1 LENALEE
8 VRRREEVY
16 SRPALKKYGDSL
28 SSAINVYFILKMR
41 KGERYLPTGFQGE
54 FTEE

>member
-1 LENALEE
+1 VRILENALDE

-28 SSAINVYFILKMR
+28 SSALSPHWGGLGIAR
-41 KGERYLPTGFQGE
+41 WRRY
-54 FTEE
+54 